1 MRALP
6 ILLLPL
12 LAACGDD
19 FLPASYLADLRV
31 LAVEATPL
39 EVGPGEPVTLRPV
52 LHLPAG
58 EQLTLERWT
67 FCPFSLG
74 SAVGFGCALPACETT
89 LTAAAD
95 GSVTARPSDL
105 AGACAAKLAASAG
118 PGAPTLDD
126 VPSSA
131 ETVFRGTF
139 RSSAGTARDAVMR
152 VPLYLTG
159 PPPARNRQP
168 VVTRVSLAGQALQV
182 GTPFRAVQPDEEL
195 ELGVEIDPASLDPY
209 VDEAGRQR
217 TEEALISFFTTAG
230 RFEYD
235 REAGTSVTNT
245 FKVEKLEPGQTEAL
259 IYVVARDLRG
269 GQTVAG
275 PFTVPIQ

>member
-1 MRALP
+1 MRALT

-58 EQLTLERWT
+58 EQLTLQRWT

-74 SAVGFGCALPACETT
+74 SSAGFRCALPACETT
-89 LTAAAD
+89 LTVAAD
-95 GSVTARPSDL
+95 GSVTAQPSVL
-105 AGACAAKLAASAG
+105 AGACAAKLGAGAG
-118 PGAPTLDD
+118 PGAPTLEEL
-126 VPSSA
+126 PEST
-131 ETVFRGTF
+131 ETVFSGTY
-139 RSSAGTARDAVMR
+139 RSSAGTARETVMR
-152 VPLYLTG
+152 LPLYLTG
-159 PPPARNRQP
+159 PPAGRNRP
-168 VVTRVSLAGQALQV
+168 PAITRVTLGGQALQA

-195 ELGVEIDPASLDPY
+195 ELGVEVDPASLDAF

-245 FKVEKLEPGQTEAL
+245 FKAEKLEAGQTEAL